1 MNQSERNKK
10 RLVVPMKRKALKNC
24 TDGNQRRGS
33 RNESVAGL
41 SIQIQFSIKIFM
53 DCMSH
58 PVGRFLSD
66 GRFRCVG
73 QANLQNE
80 QGDYENK
87 ISYPGL
93 CLFTIA
99 NRAK

>member
-1 MNQSERNKK
+1 
-10 RLVVPMKRKALKNC
+10 
-24 TDGNQRRGS
+24 
-33 RNESVAGL
+33 
-41 SIQIQFSIKIFM
+41 
-53 DCMSH
+53 MSH

-87 ISYPGL
+87 ISYRGL